1 MGGRSSSLCHS
12 LPQFGTSPAQC
23 FVCSTVKILAGL
35 GSHAGDPLLGH
46 QTRNDRQKRN
56 EIRIGVSRPSFEAP
70 ATIGTP
76 AFTAI
81 KITSAVIAPRLRRRA
96 YTPID
101 SVSLRTKS

>member
-56 EIRIGVSRPSFEAP
+56 EIRIDRRIAAQLRSVS

-76 AFTAI
+76 AFTTI

-101 SVSLRTKS
+101 SV